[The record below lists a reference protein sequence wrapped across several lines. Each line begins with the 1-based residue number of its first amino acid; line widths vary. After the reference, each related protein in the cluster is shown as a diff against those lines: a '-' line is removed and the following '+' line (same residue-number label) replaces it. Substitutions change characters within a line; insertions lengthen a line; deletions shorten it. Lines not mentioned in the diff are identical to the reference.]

1 MPGGIQSRWQ
11 RDKLGRP
18 TQHAVNSGHTSI
30 RNRTYSW
37 GLDDRLLKAV
47 DALKH
52 QVHYQH
58 DVLGNLTA
66 AHYSD
71 QADDVRLPDAVGNLF
86 KTKTSA
92 TENMAP
98 PGNY

>member
-1 MPGGIQSRWQ
+1 MPLIAATRASTIQ
-11 RDKLGRP
+11 
-18 TQHAVNSGHTSI
+18 
-30 RNRTYSW
+30 TYSW

-47 DALKH
+47 DALEH

-71 QADDVRLPDAVGNLF
+71 QADDVRLPDAVVQF
-86 KTKTSA
+86 I
-92 TENMAP
+92 
-98 PGNY
+98 